1 MPKELLLR
9 TPENDKSPLMEHLWH
24 INDCDVDLYGLRIS
38 RVLREDRP
46 NLEPVDVGVW
56 PAERAYMEREGDV
69 AIVEFSEARR
79 VLLAEL
85 GELKETQLSRVGI
98 RVDGSEINVLA
109 LIEQLAEH
117 DRDHRW
123 RIAAI
128 LKGYLLA
135 V

>member
-1 MPKELLLR
+1 
-9 TPENDKSPLMEHLWH
+9 
-24 INDCDVDLYGLRIS
+24 
-38 RVLREDRP
+38 
-46 NLEPVDVGVW
+46 
-56 PAERAYMEREGDV
+56 MERDGDV
-69 AIVEFSEARR
+69 AIVKFSEARR

-128 LKGYLLA
+128 LKSYALA